1 MKFSYNFLQTFFE
14 RKLPQPEKLAQIL
27 TMHAFE
33 VKEVEKQE
41 KDFVF
46 DIDVLP
52 NRPDCFSHMGI
63 AREISAILG
72 LKMKTPE
79 IDIKE
84 EKGLRTNDFLKIKV
98 ENFKDCQ
105 RYTARVVFDVKV
117 EPSPFWLCSILKSCG
132 LRPINNIVD
141 ITNYVMLETGQP
153 LHAFDFDKI
162 FGDQVKKIIVKR
174 AKKGEKFVSLDGEE
188 YDLDNEILVIADQ
201 KNTLAIAGI
210 KGGKKAEIDENTKRI
225 VLESANFN
233 SKRIRLG
240 SRKID
245 LKTDASLRF
254 EHGISPDLTEFA
266 IDRAAYLIQK
276 IAKGKVLKG
285 KIDLYPHKILPKRI
299 LFEFEKIK
307 SLLSVNIS
315 KSKVIEIFQKLGLR
329 VISEKKGKF
338 LIEIPTLRQDLS
350 IQEDLIEEIGRIY
363 GWERIPAILPTT
375 VLLPAKKNL
384 DVFWEERAKNILKEV
399 GMNEI
404 YSYSFISKRDKEIFK
419 FKELVEIENPVS
431 AEFSYLRPSLIPNLL
446 KVIVKNQHFFKEIK
460 IFEIG
465 KVFPGIEKKEKKM
478 LTGAI
483 TGNAFFE
490 AKGIVDCLFQ
500 KLGIPKVW
508 YDEFQPTP
516 EATQNSIWH
525 LKKSA
530 EIKVNHEEVG
540 FLGEISPKILSAL
553 SLKNRVVVFD
563 LDFEKISNLASEEVI
578 YQPISPFPPVIR
590 DISVLVPKSILVE
603 EVLNKIENAGG
614 EVLIDVDLFDIF
626 EGENLPEDKKSLA
639 FHLIFQAKN
648 RALNSE
654 EVNEI
659 LQKIIEALESEGW
672 EIRK

>member
-446 KVIVKNQHFFKEIK
+446 KVIVKNQHSFKEIK

>member
-446 KVIVKNQHFFKEIK
+446 KVIVKNQHSFKEIK

-540 FLGEISPKILSAL
+540 FLGEISPKILSAI